1 MSSPAFTI
9 VIPCFNEAENIAAV
23 VEEALAVTE
32 AAGTSVIVVDDGSSD
47 ATSEAARKVASDRL
61 TVITHPSRS
70 GKSAAIR
77 TGALAC
83 RTLWFGTMDGDGQDD
98 PADLLRMSGEV
109 DLSTVG
115 TVGLV
120 GGWRKNR
127 TDGDSRRIASRLANG
142 LRKKMLHD
150 DCPDTAC
157 GLKLMP
163 RALFLAMPFYDSL
176 HRYFPAWTKHF
187 GYEGRWVPVT
197 NRPRAAGTSKYSN
210 IGRAAAGFFD
220 LLGVK
225 WLMKRTHIPSQ
236 ELLFPPQ
243 SLSAPI
249 GYGSDVQETAR
260 QA

>member
-1 MSSPAFTI
+1 MSGPSFTI

-23 VEEALAVTE
+23 VEEALAATE
-32 AAGTSVIVVDDGSSD
+32 SARAEIIVVDDGSAD
-47 ATSEAARKVASDRL
+47 ATSDAARSVVSDRL
-61 TVITHPSRS
+61 TVITHPSRA

-98 PADLLRMSGEV
+98 PADLLRMSREV

-115 TVGLV
+115 AVGLI

-127 TDGDSRRIASRLANG
+127 TDGDSRKIASRLANG

-187 GYEGRWVPVT
+187 GFEGRWVPVT
-197 NRPRAAGTSKYSN
+197 NRPRAAGSSKYSN

-225 WLMKRTHIPSQ
+225 WLMKRTHIPAK

-243 SLSAPI
+243 SLSAPANLV
-249 GYGSDVQETAR
+249 SSTQEAAR